1 MTYFKLKKIS
11 AAIAIGST
19 IAFSSLAFSNAEINL
34 TGPTLGVTSELSTSI
49 SVNEINDISHFFNQ
63 PENKVKIQFPS
74 AETEF
79 AWVNMSKFYPTVQVP
94 RSGEVSELPYAIN
107 ADINNVKY
115 MNYRSDKEISVD
127 EHFDSKPIDAM
138 VVVKDGRIVFER
150 YKTMRPQD
158 KHLWMSVSKVTGS
171 TILAMLEQEGK
182 IDVQKPVSHYLPE
195 LKGSVWDTVKVEE
208 SLDMASGL
216 NGTEHDEPTPDSRTN
231 PDQIWFRWAATPSIG
246 VLPDVRER
254 NESWVD
260 VLSSMER
267 KTPGH
272 QKFEYNS
279 INTFVV
285 NRIVEHV
292 TGRPLSEL
300 FAERIWSKMG
310 MEHDAYY
317 LASPSGNTIGF
328 MGVNSTLRDLAR
340 FGMAFTPSSEQIA
353 GEKVI
358 SDKILAKIHDRT
370 YIDQYP
376 DGYLGKKLTK
386 NFADDAGNI
395 TNRYQWD
402 AVTSEGD
409 MYKAGVGGQG
419 IYISPSTN
427 TVVAWFATG
436 DGENQEESMARAIV
450 KAIN

>member
-1 MTYFKLKKIS
+1 MKTFNLNQLTS
-11 AAIAIGST
+11 AVALGS
-19 IAFSSLAFSNAEINL
+19 ALVFSSAVFADTEINPN
-34 TGPTLGVTSELSTSI
+34 GPTMAQASELSTSR
-49 SVNEINDISHFFNQ
+49 SVDEINAISAFFNQ

-94 RSGEVSELPYAIN
+94 RNGEVSELPYAIN
-107 ADINNVKY
+107 ADINDVKY
-115 MNYRSDKEISVD
+115 MNYRSEKEISVD
-127 EHFDSKPIDAM
+127 EHFETKPIDAM
-138 VVVKDGRIVFER
+138 VVVKDGKIVFER

-171 TILAMLEQEGK
+171 TILAMFEQEGK

-231 PDQIWFRWAATPSIG
+231 PDQIWFRWAATDMVG
-246 VLPDVRER
+246 MVPDVRGR
-254 NESWVD
+254 DESWVD
-260 VLSSMER
+260 VLTSMER

-272 QKFEYNS
+272 QLFEYNS
-279 INTFVV
+279 INTFVI

-292 TGRPLSEL
+292 SGKPLSEL
-300 FAERIWSKMG
+300 FSERIWSKLG

-317 LASPSGNTIGF
+317 MSSPAGNTLGF

-340 FGMAFTPSSEQIA
+340 FGMAFTPSIEQIA
-353 GEKVI
+353 GEKIV
-358 SDKILAKIHDRT
+358 SDEIMEKIHDRK

-395 TNRYQWD
+395 SNRYQWD

-409 MYKAGVGGQG
+409 LYKAGVGGQG
-419 IYISPSTN
+419 VYISPSTD
-427 TVVAWFATG
+427 TVVAWFSTG

-450 KAIN
+450 QAIK

>member
-1 MTYFKLKKIS
+1 MKTFNLNKLS
-11 AAIAIGST
+11 SAIALGS
-19 IAFSSLAFSNAEINL
+19 ALVFSSAVFAETEINPN
-34 TGPTLGVTSELSTSI
+34 GPTLAQTSELSTSRT
-49 SVNEINDISHFFNQ
+49 VDEINAISAFFNQ

-107 ADINNVKY
+107 ADINDVKY
-115 MNYRSDKEISVD
+115 MNYRSEKEISVD
-127 EHFDSKPIDAM
+127 EHFETKPIDAM
-138 VVVKDGRIVFER
+138 VVVKDGKIVFER

-171 TILAMLEQEGK
+171 TVLAMLEQEGK

-231 PDQIWFRWAATPSIG
+231 PDQIWFRWAATDMVSMA
-246 VLPDVRER
+246 PDVRGR
-254 NESWVD
+254 DESWVD
-260 VLSSMER
+260 VLTSMER

-272 QKFEYNS
+272 QLFEYNS
-279 INTFVV
+279 INTFVI

-292 TGRPLSEL
+292 SGKPLSEL
-300 FAERIWSKMG
+300 FAERIWSKLG

-317 LASPSGNTIGF
+317 VSSPAGNTLGF

-340 FGMAFTPSSEQIA
+340 FGMAFTPSVEQIA
-353 GEKVI
+353 GEEIV
-358 SDKILAKIHDRT
+358 SDEIMAKIHDRK
-370 YIDQYP
+370 YLDQYP

-395 TNRYQWD
+395 SNRYQWD

-419 IYISPSTN
+419 VYISPSTD
-427 TVVAWFATG
+427 TVVAWFSTG

-450 KAIN
+450 QAIK